1 MQIWGFRK
9 CREEAD
15 NSGLLT
21 AESFLKIVKIR
32 RLGLITACIAL
43 IMLAALVMFSVLY
56 SQNVEWAD
64 IKTHEIQE
72 FVLSADECVEYSMD
86 MTEGDC
92 VKSTLV
98 MPSKVFTLETDVGGT
113 AQQSVYYIYLDAE
126 GDEGIFRFEGDM
138 SQEVSDW
145 LTAWENVSDQTPAPV
160 EIFGLRGELS
170 IIATDG
176 DMQRIAE
183 KYDGKS
189 YIDVGAHLVVRE
201 VEIPGAAEAIAAQ
214 ENAKKEFEENRQG
227 YLAGI
232 YMVIVLLALVIA
244 AIGEGVHIYGKAR
257 RAFMAEIELED

>member
-32 RLGLITACIAL
+32 RLGLMIACIAL

-64 IKTHEIQE
+64 IQTHEIQE

-126 GDEGIFRFEGDM
+126 GDEGIFRFEGVK
-138 SQEVSDW
+138 SSVKP
-145 LTAWENVSDQTPAPV
+145 AVNVSQ
-160 EIFGLRGELS
+160 
-170 IIATDG
+170 
-176 DMQRIAE
+176 
-183 KYDGKS
+183 
-189 YIDVGAHLVVRE
+189 LV
-201 VEIPGAAEAIAAQ
+201 
-214 ENAKKEFEENRQG
+214 
-227 YLAGI
+227 
-232 YMVIVLLALVIA
+232 
-244 AIGEGVHIYGKAR
+244 R
-257 RAFMAEIELED
+257 RT